1 MTTPGILRRVLP
13 GDESVVAGLGLGAAA
28 VVVIT
33 SATLW
38 WVTVRAERDAIAQG
52 RINTAQV
59 LTGALAQSVE
69 TMLANDELS
78 SVRRL
83 LTDVGREG
91 KLGALRIELAD
102 GGIIADSDPGRI
114 TLQQPPGLW
123 PPVGEPASGLGFMQ
137 LPLRVHGKGEA
148 VLRVELSG
156 EAETVAPSM
165 AEAWVGGVS
174 AAALAALGLLYR
186 TVRRRTRGLAAISD
200 ALRAA
205 AGGEKEPRAMEVDER
220 YGPQAIAWN
229 TLLGELLRLRAHH
242 MAHTMVDGSGESPRA
257 TDDLAAACDALWHGL
272 VVVDDELRVR
282 YANGAAAVFLAS
294 RREGL
299 LGAELTSRLGDEQ
312 VAAALRPLVGGN
324 QRTRVVVERAIDP
337 TRDDAV
343 FRISGRTIGHR
354 EAGGA
359 VVLIE
364 DVTQQRVADKSR
376 NAFVAQVTHE
386 LRTPLTN
393 MRLYVESLLE
403 KPDTDEATRAQF
415 MNIINGEVRRLERIV
430 GDMLSVSEIEAGT
443 LQLATDDV
451 RLGAMMEDLERDFR
465 YPAQAKN
472 IKLKFALPPKLPV
485 VVADRDKLLL
495 AISNLIGNALKYTP
509 EGGEVTVRVREDTGM
524 LAFDVCDTGLG
535 IAEEESELIFER
547 FYRSKDQRIDGISG
561 SGLGLALA
569 RQVVRLHGGD
579 ITLESA
585 VGKGSTFT
593 ITLPK
598 CAPLSLA
605 A

>member
-1 MTTPGILRRVLP
+1 MTTPGHIRRLLP

-38 WVTVRAERDAIAQG
+38 WVTVHAERDAIARG
-52 RINTAQV
+52 RQNTAQV

-69 TMLANDELS
+69 TMLSNDELS

-91 KLGALRIELAD
+91 GFGALRIELGD
-102 GGIIADSDPGRI
+102 GGIIADSDPARI
-114 TLQQPPGLW
+114 THQSIPNVW
-123 PPVGEPASGLGFMQ
+123 PPVGEPTSGLGFLQ
-137 LPLRVHGKGEA
+137 LPLRVPGKGEA
-148 VLRVELSG
+148 MLRVELSG
-156 EAETVAPSM
+156 DAETLAPSI

-186 TVRRRTRGLAAISD
+186 GVRRRTRGLAAISD

-205 AGGEKEPRAMEVDER
+205 SEGEKEPRALEVDER
-220 YGPQAIAWN
+220 HGPQAIAWN
-229 TLLGELLRLRAHH
+229 TLLSELLRLRAQQS
-242 MAHTMVDGSGESPRA
+242 MRSGVEGRGESSGA
-257 TDDLAAACDALWHGL
+257 VDDLAAACDALWHGL

-299 LGAELTSRLGDEQ
+299 LGAELTARIGDQEI
-312 VAAALRPLVGGN
+312 AAALRPLAGGN
-324 QRTRVVVERAIDP
+324 QRTRVVIERAIDP

-343 FRISGRTIGHR
+343 FRISGRTIGQR
-354 EAGGA
+354 DTGGA

-364 DVTQQRVADKSR
+364 DVTQQRVADRSR

-403 KPDTDEATRAQF
+403 KPDTDETTRLQF

-443 LQLATDDV
+443 LKLTTDDV
-451 RLGAMMEDLERDFR
+451 RLATLMEDLERDFR
-465 YPAQAKN
+465 HPAKAKN
-472 IKLKFALPPKLPV
+472 IKLRFTLPPKLPV
-485 VVADRDKLLL
+485 VVADRDKILL
-495 AISNLIGNALKYTP
+495 AVSNLIGNALKYTP
-509 EGGEVTVRVREDTGM
+509 EGGEVTVRFRED
-524 LAFDVCDTGLG
+524 ADRVVIDVSDTGLG
-535 IAEEESELIFER
+535 ISEDESELVFER

-561 SGLGLALA
+561 SGLGLPLA

-579 ITLESA
+579 ITLVSA

-593 ITLPK
+593 ISLPK
-598 CAPLSLA
+598 SAPLSIA